1 MRILALFLKDLI
13 FSPAKYSLT
22 QKFRSSRKSAYVTD
36 EDVIT
41 KEIAEPLAD
50 LLPGEE
56 SLKIVTNFQKF

>member
-1 MRILALFLKDLI
+1 VPTDILEPMR
-13 FSPAKYSLT
+13 
-22 QKFRSSRKSAYVTD
+22 VTD